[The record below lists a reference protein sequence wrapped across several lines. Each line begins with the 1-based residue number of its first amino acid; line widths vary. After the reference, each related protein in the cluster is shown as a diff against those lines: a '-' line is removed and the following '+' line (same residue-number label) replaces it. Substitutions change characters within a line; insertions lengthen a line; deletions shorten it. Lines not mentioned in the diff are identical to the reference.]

1 MEALQNASE
10 GDDDDDD
17 GVRKNAKEGWR
28 LLLVDGLGSLSLVL
42 ILDERERPHTRRC
55 IREPPLHA
63 QEVAPRWVFILSKGG
78 KCWVE
83 DEESH

>member
-1 MEALQNASE
+1 MAPENASV
-10 GDDDDDD
+10 GDYDDDD
-17 GVRKNAKEGWR
+17 GVRKNAKEGWC
-28 LLLVDGLGSLSLVL
+28 LLLVGLGSLSLV
-42 ILDERERPHTRRC
+42 LDERERPHTRRC